1 MYVEEYLFSHWDEFG
16 FSSKPPDRFRY
27 LLFRRMAR
35 RPKKII
41 IFCIPEHQIEPLFL
55 VKILQ
60 DNDEGGT
67 FRNEYEV
74 LRKIRD
80 IIVDKQILESVPRAW
95 CLEEM
100 GGHLALVESFVQGEK
115 FLRRRRKAE
124 LFQRSVNWLIQFH
137 QATASWKV
145 LTSEDIKSYFI
156 DPLVMFVNDT
166 KPKGEVGA
174 FLAQV
179 RKDIVS
185 WSGRDIPLVLN
196 HNDFIFSNILFRPSG
211 LSVVDWEFANYPS
224 LPFGDFIHHCFRYVR
239 LDKWLKEGRIVNFS
253 NLPRK
258 YRMVGEAFP
267 CYLQALRLSEKDILA
282 LTVYYFI
289 GRHFLF
295 RSIGLVKEAERNYE
309 RLIALARERIVFL

>member
-1 MYVEEYLFSHWDEFG
+1 VTMYVEEYLFSHWDEFG

-100 GGHLALVESFVQGEK
+100 GGG
-115 FLRRRRKAE
+115 
-124 LFQRSVNWLIQFH
+124 
-137 QATASWKV
+137 T
-145 LTSEDIKSYFI
+145 
-156 DPLVMFVNDT
+156 
-166 KPKGEVGA
+166 
-174 FLAQV
+174 
-179 RKDIVS
+179 
-185 WSGRDIPLVLN
+185 
-196 HNDFIFSNILFRPSG
+196 
-211 LSVVDWEFANYPS
+211 
-224 LPFGDFIHHCFRYVR
+224 
-239 LDKWLKEGRIVNFS
+239 
-253 NLPRK
+253 
-258 YRMVGEAFP
+258 
-267 CYLQALRLSEKDILA
+267 
-282 LTVYYFI
+282 
-289 GRHFLF
+289 
-295 RSIGLVKEAERNYE
+295 
-309 RLIALARERIVFL
+309 